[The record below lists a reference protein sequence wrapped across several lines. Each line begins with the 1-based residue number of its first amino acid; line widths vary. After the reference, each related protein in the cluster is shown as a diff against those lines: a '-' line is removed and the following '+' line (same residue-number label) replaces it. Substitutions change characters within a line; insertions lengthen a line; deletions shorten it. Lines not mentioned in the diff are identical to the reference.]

1 MPRYVLLLNF
11 TEQGVA
17 AIQDSPKRAEAFD
30 KLVAKHGGKVEQQFW
45 TMGSYDGVVVLT
57 APSDEDVSAV
67 ALSLVRA
74 DNVRSTTLRAFDEA
88 EFKAILKKM

>member
-1 MPRYVLLLNF
+1 
-11 TEQGVA
+11 
-17 AIQDSPKRAEAFD
+17 
-30 KLVAKHGGKVEQQFW
+30 
-45 TMGSYDGVVVLT
+45 
-57 APSDEDVSAV
+57 VSAV